1 MQYLDIRGA
10 YQTWPLMQGM
20 QSATAAAL
28 QRQFVHISAAM
39 HDYLRQAKDPMP
51 AAVQAT
57 VVRVFLIQ
65 VNPDNFRVL

>member
-1 MQYLDIRGA
+1 
-10 YQTWPLMQGM
+10 MQGM
-20 QSATAAAL
+20 QSATAASL

-65 VNPDNFRVL
+65 VNPDNF